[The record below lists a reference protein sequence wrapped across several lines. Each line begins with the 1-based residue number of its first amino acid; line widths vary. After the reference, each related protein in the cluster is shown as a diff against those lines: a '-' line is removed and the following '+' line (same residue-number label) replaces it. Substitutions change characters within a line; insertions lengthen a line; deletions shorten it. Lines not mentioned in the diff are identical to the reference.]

1 MLSIDLNSDMGEG
14 MENDAAIIPFI
25 SSVNIACGYHA
36 GDETIMRR
44 TIELA
49 LAHQVAIGAHPS
61 YPDREHFGRID
72 MLDPA
77 SSLVPSIGI
86 ADLPEIL
93 TDQLATLVNICHAC
107 GARLHHVKLHG
118 ALYNRAARDRAV
130 SAIFCETLRGFDPSL
145 IIYGLS
151 GSSMQEEAD
160 RCGLRF
166 VHEVFADRGY
176 EEDGSLTPRGKPH
189 AMIDD
194 PVLAATRAL
203 TLIRD
208 GRVMVTSGAIIRLP
222 AETICIHGDGAHAVL
237 KLPGRSVKRCRLRES
252 LLRHPVQGPPGKVLC
267 KNTINRTCFYAFLK
281 RSDAG

>member
-1 MLSIDLNSDMGEG
+1 MLSIDLNCDMGEG

-44 TIELA
+44 TVDLA
-49 LAHQVAIGAHPS
+49 LAQQVAIGAHPS

-72 MLDPA
+72 RLGPDA
-77 SSLVPSIGI
+77 SLLPSVSI

-93 TDQLATLVNICHAC
+93 TDQLATLANICHAC

-130 SAIFCETLRGFDPSL
+130 SAILCETLRGFDPSL

-160 RCGLRF
+160 RCGLHF

-176 EEDGSLTPRGKPH
+176 EEDGSLTPRGMPH
-189 AMIDD
+189 AMIED
-194 PVLAATRAL
+194 PISAAFRAL
-203 TLIRD
+203 TMIRD
-208 GRVMVTSGAIIRLP
+208 GRVMATSGVLIGLR
-222 AETICIHGDGAHAVL
+222 AETICIHGDGAYAVEIARAIREMLTGAGVVMKAPSPHA
-237 KLPGRSVKRCRLRES
+237 
-252 LLRHPVQGPPGKVLC
+252 H
-267 KNTINRTCFYAFLK
+267 F
-281 RSDAG
+281 